1 MGHFLRLLGKRCY
14 LPTRAA
20 GMSTRSFYV
29 NQEFLSASAQR
40 EFTREYRQHR
50 GKQELRDGE
59 TACNDIARFLDAA
72 EPKVT

>member
-1 MGHFLRLLGKRCY
+1 
-14 LPTRAA
+14 
-20 GMSTRSFYV
+20 MSTRSFYV

-72 EPKVT
+72 EPEVT